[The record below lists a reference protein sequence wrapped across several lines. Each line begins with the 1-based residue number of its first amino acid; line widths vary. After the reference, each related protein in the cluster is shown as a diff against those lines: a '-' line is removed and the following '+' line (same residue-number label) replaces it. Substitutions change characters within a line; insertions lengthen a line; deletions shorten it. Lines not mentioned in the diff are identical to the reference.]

1 MAQKEEVRELFND
14 IAPSY
19 DRLNHLLSFHID
31 KIWRKK
37 AIKQLDVHNTKK
49 VLDVACGTGD
59 LALGS
64 VKRGITEVY
73 GIDISEKMLE
83 IGKAK
88 VAQLGL
94 QDKVHLAVEDSEK
107 MSFADETFDAVT
119 VAFGVRNFEHLEAGL
134 TEMNRVLKGGGKV
147 VILEFSMPTS
157 FPMKQLYSFYFKY
170 ILPIIG
176 GTVSKNKGAYQ
187 YLPDSVARFP
197 QGKEFLHIMR
207 QCGYNKVYKKSLTFG
222 VATIYVG
229 FK

>member
-37 AIKQLDVHNTKK
+37 AIRQLDVASAKK

-59 LALGS
+59 LAIGA
-64 VKRGITEVY
+64 VKRGISEVH
-73 GIDISEKMLE
+73 GIDISENMLE
-83 IGKAK
+83 IGKEK
-88 VAQLGL
+88 VAKLGL
-94 QDKVHLAVEDSEK
+94 QAKIHLSVEDSEK

-119 VAFGVRNFEHLEAGL
+119 VAFGVRNFEHLEVGL
-134 TEMNRVLKGGGKV
+134 TEMNRVLKKGGKA

-170 ILPIIG
+170 VLPIIG

-187 YLPDSVARFP
+187 YLPDSVAQFP
-197 QGKEFLHIMR
+197 QGKEFLDIMQR
-207 QCGYNKVYKKSLTFG
+207 CGYSKAFKKSLTFG